1 MTDVTSFRRP
11 AGPGSDPMAGVPG
24 ATPPADARRLDPA
37 RLHGP
42 DVASVRLDA
51 LRLEAELN
59 IRSARSENTTRAY
72 RSDLDHFA
80 LWCRRF
86 SLDSMPA
93 TSETVALYVSALAG
107 ASPPAKVSTVRRR
120 LVALSQAHKA
130 AGHPSPTT
138 AEVVRTT
145 VAGIGRRLGS
155 LRRQVLPLR
164 LAQLRALLDA
174 TPEDDLL
181 AVRDRALLLV
191 GFAGGLRRSELS
203 ALDVE
208 NLRLVDEGVDILVRR
223 GTADAGDRG
232 RSILIPR
239 GRRPETCPVT
249 ALRRWIGD
257 AGLEQG
263 PLFRRILLHDRVGA
277 ARLSPQGIA
286 RVVQRA
292 AQRAGLDPREFA
304 GHSLRA
310 GFATEAAAQGASE
323 RAIMA
328 QTGHRSVE
336 MVRRYIRDGD
346 RDRESAAA
354 LLGL

>member
-1 MTDVTSFRRP
+1 MSAAD
-11 AGPGSDPMAGVPG
+11 PGRLG
-24 ATPPADARRLDPA
+24 AA

-42 DVASVRLDA
+42 DVAA
-51 LRLEAELN
+51 LRLIALPLDAGQGK
-59 IRSARSENTTRAY
+59 RGTRSENTTRAY
-72 RSDLDHFA
+72 RSDLGHFA
-80 LWCRRF
+80 LWCERF
-86 SLDSMPA
+86 SLDAMPA
-93 TSETVALYVSALAG
+93 TPETVALYISALAG
-107 ASPPAKVSTVRRR
+107 ASPPAAVSTVRRR
-120 LVALSQAHKA
+120 LAAISQAHKA

-138 AEVVRTT
+138 AEVVRNT
-145 VAGIGRRLGS
+145 VAGIGRRPGS
-155 LRRQVLPLR
+155 SPRQVAPLR

-181 AVRDRALLLV
+181 AVRDHALLLV

-208 NLRLVDEGVDILVRR
+208 DLRFVEEGVDIVIR
-223 GTADAGDRG
+223 GG
-232 RSILIPR
+232 RTEAEGRTIGIPP

-249 ALRRWIGD
+249 ALRRWIGVAQLD
-257 AGLEQG
+257 QG
-263 PLFRRILLHDRVGA
+263 PLFRQILLHHRLGA

-292 AQRAGLDPREFA
+292 AQRAGLDPGEFA

-336 MVRRYIRDGD
+336 MVRRYIRDGA